1 MKQQGDIKPGARV
14 ESAKRRSRSNN
25 GAHGLPSGD
34 DPAYEEL
41 LHFFNESPD
50 LLCIA
55 GFDGI
60 FKRLNP
66 AWQPALGWT
75 LEELRARPFLDFVL
89 PEDRPGTMAEMQK
102 LAIGID
108 TITFENRYHCKD
120 GTCKWLQWTAR
131 PLPGLQEVYA
141 IARDVTRQR
150 RLEQEIL
157 ETMDRERERVG
168 RELHD
173 GVCQDL
179 AAICAFSG
187 SLARKLARAAA
198 PESVEAREIGRLLQ
212 QSIRQARDLAR
223 GFNPVHLEAIGLMA
237 ALEDFCV
244 NTAALFKIACTFRG
258 EPYPPKLDV
267 NREAHLYR
275 IVQEAVNNAI
285 AHGRGRRIEVHL
297 AFEESEGSLAI
308 MDDGVGIGSQLGDH
322 SGIGLHT
329 MAYRARLI
337 GAWLEVNRRSPRG
350 TVVTCVFPLQQS
362 KPNPAPKIRRAK
374 SSKVV
379 GQKTHPRRR

>member
-1 MKQQGDIKPGARV
+1 M
-14 ESAKRRSRSNN
+14 
-25 GAHGLPSGD
+25 
-34 DPAYEEL
+34 
-41 LHFFNESPD
+41 
-50 LLCIA
+50 
-55 GFDGI
+55 
-60 FKRLNP
+60 
-66 AWQPALGWT
+66 
-75 LEELRARPFLDFVL
+75 L
-89 PEDRPGTMAEMQK
+89 PEDRPATLAEMHK
-102 LAIGID
+102 LATGAD

-179 AAICAFSG
+179 AAIAPSAA

-198 PESVEAREIGRLLQ
+198 PESVEAREIGRLLH

-237 ALEDFCV
+237 ALEDFCM
-244 NTAALFKIACTFRG
+244 NTEALFKVACTFRG

-285 AHGRGRRIEVHL
+285 AHGRGKRIEVHL

-308 MDDGVGIGSQLGDH
+308 MDDGVGIGSQCSDH
-322 SGIGLHT
+322 PGIGLHT

-362 KPNPAPKIRRAK
+362 NPNPAPKIRRAK
-374 SSKVV
+374 SIKRISP
-379 GQKTHPRRR
+379 KTILRRR